1 MKEDVIWKYI
11 TSQLT
16 EDEGLEALRWIKEDE
31 QRIKVYQ
38 RLKRNYAFTGSS
50 SHISDD
56 TIDRLYTG
64 MKKKMEIAPKQIKR
78 FLFTVSKYAA
88 VIAVTLVVGWF
99 LFSREK
105 ASDVNNAKEAR
116 YTCLETLPGQSSKAT
131 LPDGTIVWL
140 NSESKLEYSTQFGI
154 GNVRDVKLL
163 GEAFFDVTKD
173 SVKPFQVLTREV
185 TVKVLGT
192 SFNVEAY
199 GGEDV
204 VTTLVEGKVELNNQ
218 AGIKLA
224 DLKPGHQAIYSS
236 IDKKVELQEV
246 DTEYYASWKDGYVT
260 FSNVRLEEI
269 APKLERFYNV
279 DIEFGSER
287 SKNLK
292 INGRAMR
299 NVPVDHLFRVFKVT
313 FGLNYEIQTSF
324 EEKGKVYVY

>member
-1 MKEDVIWKYI
+1 MKEDRIWKYI
-11 TSQLT
+11 IG
-16 EDEGLEALRWIKEDE
+16 EGNDGERLETLRWIKSDAARVED
-31 QRIKVYQ
+31 YH
-38 RLKRNYAFTGSS
+38 RLKRNYAISGQSS
-50 SHISDD
+50 EISDKAIAQSYQVIRRQLD
-56 TIDRLYTG
+56 V
-64 MKKKMEIAPKQIKR
+64 APKR
-78 FLFTVSKYAA
+78 FMRFFAVASRYAA
-88 VIAVTLVVGWF
+88 VMAFTLIVGWL
-99 LFSREK
+99 LFT
-105 ASDVNNAKEAR
+105 KEDR
-116 YTCLETLPGQSSKAT
+116 FKSQLQGEMSYTTIETLPGQSSKAT
-131 LPDGTIVWL
+131 LPDGTVVWL

-199 GGEDV
+199 DGENV
-204 VTTLVEGKVELNNQ
+204 ATTLVEGKVELDNQ

-287 SKNLK
+287 SKNLR

-324 EEKGKVYVY
+324 EEKGKIYVY